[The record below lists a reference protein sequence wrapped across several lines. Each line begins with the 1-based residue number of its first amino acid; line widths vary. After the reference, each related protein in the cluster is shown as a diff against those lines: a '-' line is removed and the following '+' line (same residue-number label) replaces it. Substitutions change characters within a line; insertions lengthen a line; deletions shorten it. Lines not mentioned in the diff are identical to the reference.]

1 LSSRHRRIDW
11 ATALIAAVIAAL
23 AVLAL
28 LEAHE
33 FSAFGAIFPM
43 FVGGALLL
51 SSLALLVRTLIS
63 AGSEAGPSERLE
75 AAGLGA
81 SLALIVVLVLWVL
94 ALEPVGFA
102 ISSWLGFVVLALIAD
117 RERPKPVRLAI
128 FAGTGLSVVGGLQLV
143 FQYGLKV
150 RLPAGELLPQLF
162 G

>member
-1 LSSRHRRIDW
+1 
-11 ATALIAAVIAAL
+11 
-23 AVLAL
+23 
-28 LEAHE
+28 
-33 FSAFGAIFPM
+33 
-43 FVGGALLL
+43 
-51 SSLALLVRTLIS
+51 
-63 AGSEAGPSERLE
+63 
-75 AAGLGA
+75 
-81 SLALIVVLVLWVL
+81 
-94 ALEPVGFA
+94 VGFA